1 MKKLLPVVVGLAI
14 LGLVLTPLV
23 LHYGQK
29 RHDQISPAELAIP
42 GVEGGTPPPLGT
54 IYALTAAAV
63 IEHELHGFTG
73 WRPNDLFFW
82 GPGLWADNN
91 ANRQLGILLGMRE
104 SVRVFKDH
112 LTKVSSDVYDQNL
125 VQADNLLRNDPHK
138 WAFPSAESRYAEA
151 AAKLRAYAAGLSAK
165 PPTSRPINAR
175 NVELIRLMQG
185 WSDLLGD
192 AHAELYKKDVPWLEI
207 DDVYYRA
214 QGACHAIG
222 HMLAAVQLEYRQ
234 LLTNRAVLETLFD
247 EAKAALFH
255 CATVK
260 PIAIANGGEASLLAN
275 HRRNLDVD
283 ISEARQ
289 KLYSIRE
296 ELEK

>member
-1 MKKLLPVVVGLAI
+1 MKKLLLVVAGLAI
-14 LGLVLTPLV
+14 LALVLTPLV

-29 RHDQISPAELAIP
+29 RHNQISEAELAIP
-42 GVEGGTPPPLGT
+42 GVEGGAPPPPGT

-63 IEHELHGFTG
+63 IEHELNGFTG

-125 VQADNLLRNDPHK
+125 LAADNWLRIDPHK
-138 WAFPSAESRYAEA
+138 WAFPSAESSYAKA
-151 AAKLRAYAAGLSAK
+151 AANLRAYAAGLSTK
-165 PPTSRPINAR
+165 PPTSRPINVR
-175 NVELIRLMQG
+175 NVELTRLMQG
-185 WSDLLGD
+185 WGDLLGD
-192 AHAELYKKDVPWLEI
+192 SHAELYKRDVPWLEI
-207 DDVYYRA
+207 DDAFYRA
-214 QGACHAIG
+214 QGTCHAIG
-222 HMLAAVQLEYRQ
+222 YMIGAVKLEYRQ
-234 LLTNRAVLETLFD
+234 LFISRPALETLFD
-247 EAKAALFH
+247 EAKTALLH
-255 CATVK
+255 CALVK
-260 PIAIANGGEASLLAN
+260 PIAIMNGGESSLLAN